1 MLVHIHDNLMLSDL
15 QERFSK
21 CFPSLKIEFYDN
33 PNSLKGS
40 SKQHTWISPS
50 KNVGQVRRNHSEGAL
65 EIKSWY
71 TVGRV
76 EKEFSDKFGLN
87 VQVFREE
94 NGGWVQTGKT
104 DKFTLREQQQ
114 MTRHAATSIFPEF
127 REQLSEYDEL

>member
-1 MLVHIHDNLMLSDL
+1 MLHITRNRLIDDVQQDFNRHYP
-15 QERFSK
+15 F
-21 CFPSLKIEFYDN
+21 LKIEFYEK
-33 PNSLKGS
+33 PGSIKGSLKFD
-40 SKQHTWISPS
+40 TWISPS
-50 KNVGQVRRNHSEGAL
+50 KNDGQVRRNHIEGVL

-71 TVGRV
+71 TVGKV

-104 DKFTLREQQQ
+104 DKFTLREQQE
-114 MTRHAATSIFPEF
+114 MTRHAATSIFPEY